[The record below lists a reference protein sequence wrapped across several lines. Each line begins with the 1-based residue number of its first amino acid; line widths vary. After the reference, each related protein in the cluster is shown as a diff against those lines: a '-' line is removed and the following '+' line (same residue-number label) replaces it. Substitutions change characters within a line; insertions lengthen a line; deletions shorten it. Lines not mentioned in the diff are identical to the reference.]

1 MKGQSGRRTSP
12 RHRSRHCS
20 SSNLA
25 RRMTSSH
32 PAQKGPEIR
41 TGNMLNDIDVR
52 FPSSSRPLTLRRLR
66 SLRDTR

>member
-1 MKGQSGRRTSP
+1 
-12 RHRSRHCS
+12 
-20 SSNLA
+20 
-25 RRMTSSH
+25 MTSSH

-52 FPSSSRPLTLRRLR
+52 LPSSSRPLTLRRLR